1 MLRTFQICIQPK
13 KPVMKTKLSL
23 LLFALTVILNLK
35 VSATNGQID
44 EKNSNYVV
52 IGAFSIPKNA
62 IEFTENAR
70 KNNLSAEY
78 LINPLRNLFYVFVL
92 HTGGKG
98 LAFEE
103 AKKLRKK
110 NPYSDTWVYTGL
122 LGENQVKGNDI
133 NPITGEKINLV
144 VAQDNAL
151 LTEGAKVPNYSSEG
165 DKLGSASTSTA
176 SGTLTAQ
183 PAETMVPTTES
194 EGSIPNKSNQIE
206 KVEDES
212 KRMIFKVFTYVGAR
226 EIQGD
231 VDVMDLDKTKPRK
244 VASYRGN
251 ESVNVKPVNKSGN
264 VSFVCEVFGYRKIT
278 TTANLNDLSATEG
291 VKLEGEQAVVP
302 FELVRL
308 KKGDYAVM
316 YNVYFY
322 KDAGIMRPESKYEV
336 NSLLDMMKENPKY
349 KIRIHGHTNG
359 NAHGKVISMGESKNF
374 FAITTDIKEGFGSA
388 KKLSEERAKV
398 IQSYLIKEG
407 IDPARLEIK
416 AWGGKRPVYEEDH
429 AQAQLNVRV
438 EIEIIED

>member
-1 MLRTFQICIQPK
+1 MFQISTQPK

-52 IGAFSIPKNA
+52 IGVFSIPKNA

-78 LINPLRNLFYVFVL
+78 SINPLRKLFYVFVL
-92 HTGGKG
+92 HTDDKS

-103 AKKLRKK
+103 AKKLREKT
-110 NPYSDTWVYTGL
+110 PYSDTWVYTGL
-122 LGENQVKGNDI
+122 LGENQVKGNDS
-133 NPITGEKINLV
+133 NPIAVEKINLV
-144 VAQDNAL
+144 VAQDNVS
-151 LTEGAKVPNYSSEG
+151 LTESTKVPNHSSEG
-165 DKLGSASTSTA
+165 DKPGSASTSTA

-183 PAETMVPTTES
+183 PTETMVPPTDQED
-194 EGSIPNKSNQIE
+194 SIRHKATQIE
-206 KVEDES
+206 KVEAGS
-212 KRMIFKVFTYVGAR
+212 KRMMFKVFTHVDAHD
-226 EIQGD
+226 IQGD
-231 VDVMDLDKTKPRK
+231 VDVIDLDKTKPRK
-244 VASYRGN
+244 VASYPGN
-251 ESVNVKPVNKSGN
+251 ESVNVKAVNKSGN

-278 TTANLNDLSATEG
+278 TIANLNDLSATEG
-291 VKLEGEQAVVP
+291 IKLEENQAVVP

-316 YNVYFY
+316 YNVFFY
-322 KDAGIMRPESKYEV
+322 KDAGIMRPESKYEM
-336 NSLLDMMKENPKY
+336 NSLLDMMKENPTY

-374 FAITTDIKEGFGSA
+374 FAITTDVKEGFGSA

-407 IDPARLEIK
+407 IDPTRLKVK
-416 AWGGKRPVYEEDH
+416 AWGGKRPLYEEDH
-429 AQAQLNVRV
+429 AQAQSNVRV
-438 EIEIIED
+438 EIEIIEE